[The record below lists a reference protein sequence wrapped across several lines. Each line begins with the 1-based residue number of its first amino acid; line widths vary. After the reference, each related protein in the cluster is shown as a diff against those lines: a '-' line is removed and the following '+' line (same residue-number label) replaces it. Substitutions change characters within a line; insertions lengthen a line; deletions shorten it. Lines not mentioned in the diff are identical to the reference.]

1 MNIISS
7 QTHLSCVLEESEHV
21 SALGMKMLSQ
31 MKDAHVISA
40 AQVTYNGRDK
50 LIYKTEDLENVAS
63 ISSYIT
69 AANKLVIV
77 IGLAKLIKQLDESAF
92 LDKEF
97 LEIEPEQIYIDPVT
111 GMPGFIVA
119 PITGSTTG
127 MLRRHWME
135 RLYRSLSF
143 LLFAGDGS
151 VTDDL
156 KELVAILER
165 QSLEENNSGEL
176 QISDLIAICNYVVD
190 TFADRTIEASADI
203 VTPSSPAKRE
213 ARLSYT
219 GRYGNFTLFVI
230 KDKFVIGKAPD
241 CDGKITFNNAISRK
255 HGCLEFDTQ
264 GVFYT
269 DLGSS
274 NHSYLNGQ
282 MLMPE
287 QRVKLSNNDMLR
299 LADMDF
305 VVEISEGIGTR

>member
-7 QTHLSCVLEESEHV
+7 QTHLSCILDEGEHV

-31 MKDAHVISA
+31 MKDSRVISA
-40 AQVTYNGRDK
+40 AQVVYNGRDK
-50 LIYKTEDLENVAS
+50 LIYRTEDLETVAS

-69 AANKLVIV
+69 AVNKLVIV

-97 LEIEPEQIYIDPVT
+97 LEVEPEEIYINPAN

-143 LLFAGDGS
+143 LLFAGDGA
-151 VTDDL
+151 VPDDL
-156 KELVAILER
+156 KELVTMLER

-176 QISDLIAICNYVVD
+176 NISDLIAICNYVVEN
-190 TFADRTIEASADI
+190 FADRTIENADDI
-203 VTPSSPAKRE
+203 TQTSRGGRE
-213 ARLSYT
+213 ARLSYS
-219 GRYGNFTLFVI
+219 GRYGNFTLFAM
-230 KDKFVIGKAPD
+230 KNDFVIGKSPD
-241 CDGKITFNNAISRK
+241 CDGKIPFNNAISRR
-255 HGCLEFDTQ
+255 HGCLNIEPS

-274 NHSYLNGQ
+274 NHSYLNGR
-282 MLMPE
+282 MLNPE
-287 QRVKLSNNDMLR
+287 QKVAIASGDTLR

-305 VVEISEGIGTR
+305 VVEIS